1 MKDFSFKHSFRY
13 GFILLFIYLLP
24 AGLFSQGVLPAQA
37 FFETYGIPADKCG
50 YDEVKAQK
58 LLSILGDH
66 WGYGYDSLLAD
77 LPRWAQSPYVT
88 IDSLGASVQN
98 RALWQ
103 LTVTSDSL
111 PGAPR
116 KTVFIHARTHPGE
129 VQAFWVADAVIN
141 LLLSETPF
149 ARFMRRN
156 CTFYIIPMYNPDG
169 VELEYARQNAHHV
182 DLESNWNANPVEPEV
197 AVLRSRFTQLMA
209 SNTPIEVALNM
220 HSSYACKRY
229 FVYHDAAGTSVPY
242 TVLEQSFIGGVRSYF
257 INGIE
262 PWYYFV
268 SWTNGTPPVYP
279 ESWFW
284 IHFHEGVMA
293 LTYEDMNCSAAG
305 NYDSTAY
312 ALVHGVADYLGLV
325 PNALSDNNFPVP
337 GNFSLSQ
344 NYPNPFNPTTSVDF
358 DLPSGC
364 QVELVVFN
372 TLGQKVATLV
382 KGYMP
387 AGSHQ
392 VQWNGE
398 NANGTTVP
406 SGLYMYRLQAR
417 TTNRSTRFSQ
427 IRKMIL
433 LR

>member
-1 MKDFSFKHSFRY
+1 MKKAHWKQFLEKSWLL
-13 GFILLFIYLLP
+13 ILLYFFP
-24 AGLFSQGVLPAQA
+24 SGLHSQNLFPTPSYFS
-37 FFETYGIPADKCG
+37 TYGIPADKCG
-50 YDEVKAQK
+50 YDEARAQE

-116 KTVFIHARTHPGE
+116 QTVFIHARTHPGE
-129 VQAFWVADAVIN
+129 VQAFWVTDAVIN
-141 LLLSETPF
+141 LLISETPF

-197 AVLRSRFTQLMA
+197 AVLRNRFSQLMA

-220 HSSYACKRY
+220 HSAYVCKRY

-242 TVLEQSFIGGVRSYF
+242 TVLEQSFIGSVRSYF
-257 INGIE
+257 PNGIE
-262 PWYYFV
+262 PWYFFV
-268 SWTNGTPPVYP
+268 SWTNGTPLVYP

-284 IHFHEGVMA
+284 INFQEAVMA
-293 LTYEDMNCSAAG
+293 LTYEDMNCPSAG

-325 PNALSDNNFPVP
+325 PNGVEAQNLPAPD
-337 GNFSLSQ
+337 NFSLSQ
-344 NYPNPFNPTTSVDF
+344 NYPNPFNPATSIDF
-358 DLPSGC
+358 DLPTGC
-364 QVELVVFN
+364 RVELAVFN
-372 TLGQKVATLV
+372 TLGQEVATLV
-382 KGYMP
+382 NGYIP
-387 AGSHQ
+387 AGDHH
-392 VQWNGE
+392 VRWNGE
-398 NANGTTVP
+398 NAAGRNAP
-406 SGLYMYRLQAR
+406 SGVYVYRLNAHAS
-417 TTNRSTRFSQ
+417 NGNTRFSQ
-427 IRKMIL
+427 TRKMIL